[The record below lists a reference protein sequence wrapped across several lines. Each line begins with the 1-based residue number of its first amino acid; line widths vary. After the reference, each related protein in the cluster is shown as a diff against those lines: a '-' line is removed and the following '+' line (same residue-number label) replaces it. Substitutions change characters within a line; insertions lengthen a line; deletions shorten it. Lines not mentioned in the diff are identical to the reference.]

1 MSRSRGALRALQAP
15 PALTVAYLLGLL
27 GAAAR
32 DRSAPPPAPTRA
44 PRLAVIVPAH
54 DEEAGIAATLRS
66 LAAMRYPPELLM
78 TIVVADNC
86 NDATAAVAREE
97 GAVVLERTDPAR
109 RGKGHALAWALERL
123 ETDAPE
129 TEAVLMVDADCEVD
143 PGLAA
148 AATARLAAGAGAV
161 QCDYV
166 VANPEAAPASALR
179 YAAFALVNTVRP
191 AGKESLGLSAGLT
204 GTGMAF
210 SRELLR
216 THPWDAFS
224 LAEDAEYHLRLVEAG
239 ERVSFVREAAVRS
252 PMPTSHAASESQ
264 QARWEGGRMQLARRW
279 TPRLLAAGLRERDR
293 TKVHAALEQL
303 VPPQAALSAAIAAG
317 GALSVVLRDRR
328 GAALAAATAAGQA
341 AFVLGGLRLAGAPAG
356 VYRSLA
362 AAPAVVARK
371 LVLLARIS
379 SGGGPGEW
387 VRTEREQP
395 NTTPAQVH
403 SSSVGNA

>member
-1 MSRSRGALRALQAP
+1 M
-15 PALTVAYLLGLL
+15 
-27 GAAAR
+27 
-32 DRSAPPPAPTRA
+32 
-44 PRLAVIVPAH
+44 AVIVPAH
-54 DEEAGIAATLRS
+54 DEAAGIATTLRS
-66 LAAMRYPPELLM
+66 LAAMRYPPEMLV

-86 NDATAAVAREE
+86 GDDTAAVARDE

-123 ETDAPE
+123 ETAAPD
-129 TEAVLMVDADCEVD
+129 TEAVLMVDADCQVD
-143 PGLAA
+143 PGLAVA
-148 AATARLAAGAGAV
+148 AAARLAAGARAV
-161 QCDYV
+161 QCDYA
-166 VANPEAAPASALR
+166 VANPEASPASALR

-216 THPWDAFS
+216 RHPWDAFS
-224 LAEDAEYHLRLVEAG
+224 LAEDAEYHLRLVAAG
-239 ERVSFVREAAVRS
+239 ERVSFAGEAAVRS
-252 PMPTSHAASESQ
+252 PMPTSQAASESQ

-279 TPRLLAAGLRERDR
+279 APRLLASGLRERDHL
-293 TKVHAALEQL
+293 KVHAALEQL
-303 VPPQAALSAAIAAG
+303 VPPQAALAAATAAG
-317 GALSVVLRDRR
+317 GALSLALRDRR

-362 AAPAVVARK
+362 GAPAVVARK

-379 SGGGPGEW
+379 AGGGPDEW

-395 NTTPAQVH
+395 NTRPAHVH
-403 SSSVGNA
+403 SSIVGNA